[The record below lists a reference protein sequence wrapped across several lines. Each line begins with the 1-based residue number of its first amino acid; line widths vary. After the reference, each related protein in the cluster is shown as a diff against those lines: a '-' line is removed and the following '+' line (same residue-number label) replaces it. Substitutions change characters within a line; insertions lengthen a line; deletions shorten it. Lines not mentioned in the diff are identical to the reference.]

1 MEACVHNKDLTF
13 PIRQDTGALEIHM
26 EDICAGDI
34 VMGGTVVDL
43 GDVGFTLD
51 DLRTIITKAEE
62 VQKYGKKPPVCEMC
76 GGTPFFPNEKP
87 ACPQWDKHICKGHIH
102 TRHV

>member
-1 MEACVHNKDLTF
+1 MRNKDLTF

-26 EDICAGDI
+26 EDVCAGDI

-62 VQKYGKKPPVCEMC
+62 VQKYGKRAPVCQVC
-76 GGTPFFPNEKP
+76 GGTPFFPNMRP
-87 ACPQWDKHICKGHIH
+87 ADRVFEEHLCTAPIH
-102 TRHV
+102 TNSPR